1 MATSARPSVQASTS
15 AGSASAFDVG
25 LDSGM
30 MIGRAV
36 WAAMSRTI
44 CSVNAPACVE
54 VPISIV
60 GFTCA
65 DDVGQP
71 RPAARSPPQP
81 FTSSHGRA

>member
-1 MATSARPSVQASTS
+1 
-15 AGSASAFDVG
+15 
-25 LDSGM
+25 M

-60 GFTCA
+60 GCTA
-65 DDVGQP
+65 RTTSASPG
-71 RPAARSPPQP
+71 RPPGAPQP